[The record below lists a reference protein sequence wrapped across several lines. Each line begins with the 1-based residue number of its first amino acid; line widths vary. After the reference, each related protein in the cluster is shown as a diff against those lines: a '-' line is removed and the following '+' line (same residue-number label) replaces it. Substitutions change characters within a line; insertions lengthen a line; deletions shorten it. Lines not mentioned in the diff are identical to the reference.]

1 MQNMLYRRECCR
13 LCESRELTPVL
24 NLTPTPPANEF
35 VSKEQIGQKQQV
47 YPLDIYYCEACH
59 HAQLLDIV
67 SPEILFKDY
76 VYVSGTSA
84 VFRTHFEQYAS
95 QANEELQLKNKDLVV
110 DIGSNDGT
118 LLRYF
123 KSMNVRVLGIEPA
136 RDIAL
141 AANADGIKTINN
153 FFSPNLAVELRKQH
167 GPAKLVTANNVFAH
181 IDDLDSVVAGIKKL
195 LAPDGLFIFEVSYLV
210 DVIQNTLFDTI
221 YHEHLSYHSVQPLVS
236 FFLKHDMELI
246 RADRVDSHGGS
257 LRGFVQFKGGPH
269 NKHNSVSDRLEEE
282 RSLGLDSSVALM
294 GFSEHINEL
303 RQEVTGMLDDLI
315 RRGKKVAGYGAPAKS
330 TTLMYHFGIQPDS
343 LLYIVDDSPL
353 KQGLFSPGLNIPI
366 LPSSAL
372 ESDPV
377 DCLFIFAWNFSKP
390 IMEKMSSYKE
400 GGGQF
405 LVPLPKPILI

>member
-1 MQNMLYRRECCR
+1 MLYRRECCR

-35 VSKEQIGQKQQV
+35 VSKEQIGQKQEV

-95 QANEELQLKNKDLVV
+95 QANVELQLKNKDLVV

-221 YHEHLSYHSVQPLVS
+221 YHEHLSYHSVQPLVR
-236 FFLKHDMELI
+236 FFQKHDMELI

-269 NKHNSVSDRLEEE
+269 KKHNSVSDRLEEE
-282 RSLGLDSSVALM
+282 RSLGLDSSVALT

-315 RRGKKVAGYGAPAKS
+315 RQGKKVAGYGAPAKS

-353 KQGLFSPGLNIPI
+353 KQG
-366 LPSSAL
+366 
-372 ESDPV
+372 
-377 DCLFIFAWNFSKP
+377 
-390 IMEKMSSYKE
+390 
-400 GGGQF
+400 
-405 LVPLPKPILI
+405 